1 MNLSNDGTL
10 KTTNIVIQ
18 NLDKL
23 QKRQFNG
30 LSASASE
37 LSNELNGLYQKQRL
51 LINAVQL
58 TIKEASNGGKSKN

>member
-10 KTTNIVIQ
+10 KTTNIVLQ

-30 LSASASE
+30 LSSSASE
-37 LSNELNGLYQKQRL
+37 LSDELNGLYQKQRFL
-51 LINAVQL
+51 LTAVQA
-58 TIKEASNGGKSKN
+58 TIKEASNGGKSQN

>member
-51 LINAVQL
+51 LLSAVQL

>member
-30 LSASASE
+30 LSASAKE
-37 LSNELNGLYQKQRL
+37 LNDELNGLYQKQRL
-51 LINAVQL
+51 LLNAVQV
-58 TIKEASNGGKSKN
+58 TIKEATNGGKSQN

>member
-10 KTTNIVIQ
+10 KTTNIVLQ
-18 NLDKL
+18 NLDRL

-51 LINAVQL
+51 LLTAVQV